1 MLRIPHNYE
10 PRNIKMNIQVKLI
23 VCILLVFLCSTALYA
38 QDSTKRRTIDI
49 TSTFKPVLREAS
61 KLNFEASPVVSD
73 TTRPKLAYNIPAENL
88 LFAYQPAE
96 LKPLS
101 LESDSLSD
109 WPYSNFIKVGFGNVH
124 QPYVKAGFSF
134 GDGENTF
141 INIFADHYTS
151 KGDRPFQKNSLSK
164 VGATLTYKTPKNL
177 EWNAGVGFSSD
188 DYYLYGYKP
197 DSLTFTKDQLRQRF
211 QTIEGKVSMRNIV
224 PTDFGLSYNPSARVS
239 VFTDN
244 HDPKGT
250 EANTIVNLPVQKNF
264 GKSTAFL
271 LGVTADLTSYR
282 NEGNLKKTEI
292 NNIYMINPT
301 VLLKT
306 PNLFLQAGIIPSW
319 DQGVFHMLPN
329 AMADITTNDQRFTLQ
344 LGWIGYYN
352 KGSYQRF
359 ASINPWIAQPDSLL
373 NTRVQEGYVG
383 FKGSLADH
391 FSYSAKVGYQQ
402 HRNIPLFVN
411 DNGDG
416 KTFVPLFED
425 KLSMIQTHAEA
436 EYRVG
441 EKFSAKGIFNWNI
454 FKIDEYDKPWGL
466 IPIELT
472 TSVRWQ
478 LLRDLFLRV
487 DLWAWDGARYRTKNG
502 DSFKGEGAFDLN
514 GGAEFRINKN
524 FNVWLQMN
532 NIMNNK
538 YERWNQ
544 YEVFGFNILGGIV
557 YSFNQ

>member
-1 MLRIPHNYE
+1 MSIHSKYLLFTVAAAFVVAGAFAQE
-10 PRNIKMNIQVKLI
+10 PG
-23 VCILLVFLCSTALYA
+23 
-38 QDSTKRRTIDI
+38 KRRTIEV
-49 TSTFKPVLREAS
+49 TSTFKPVLREPS
-61 KLNFEASPVVSD
+61 KLNFQASPVVID
-73 TTRPKLAYNIPAENL
+73 TTKPRLTYNIPAENL

-96 LKPLS
+96 LKPVTLKG
-101 LESDSLSD
+101 DSAAD

-141 INIFADHYTS
+141 FNIFGDHFTS
-151 KGDRPFQKNSLSK
+151 KGDLPFQKNSLTK
-164 VGATLTYKTPKNL
+164 VGAALTYKTPRNL
-177 EWNAGVGFSSD
+177 EWNAGLGFSSD
-188 DYYLYGYKP
+188 DYFLYGYRP
-197 DSLTFTKDQLRQRF
+197 DSLVFTKDQLRQRF
-211 QTIEGKVSMRNIV
+211 QTIEGKVNFRNIV
-224 PTDFGLSYNPSARVS
+224 PTDFGLSFNPSAKAA
-239 VFTDN
+239 VFRDN
-244 HDPKGT
+244 HEPRGT
-250 EANTIVNLPVQKNF
+250 EANTVVTLPVQKNF

-271 LGVTADLTSYR
+271 LSATADLTSYR
-282 NEGNLKKTEI
+282 NEARAKKTEI
-292 NNIYMINPT
+292 NNIYMVSPT

-306 PNLFLQAGIIPSW
+306 PNLFLHAGIIPSW
-319 DQGVFHMLPN
+319 DRGVFHMLPN

-359 ASINPWIAQPDSLL
+359 ASINPWLAQPDSLR

-383 FKGSLADH
+383 FKGSIADH

-402 HRNIPLFVN
+402 HRDIPLFVN

-416 KTFVPLFED
+416 KTFIALYED
-425 KLSMIQTHAEA
+425 KLNMIQTHAEA

-454 FKIDEYDKPWGL
+454 FKIEEYDKPWGM

-472 TSVRWQ
+472 TALRWQ
-478 LLRDLFLRV
+478 LLKDLFLRA
-487 DLWAWDGARYRTKNG
+487 DLWTWDGARYRTKEG
-502 DSFKGEGAFDLN
+502 ESFKGEGGFDLN
-514 GGAEFRINKN
+514 AGAEFRITKN
-524 FNVWLQMN
+524 FNLWLQMN
-532 NIMNNK
+532 NILNNR

-544 YEVFGFNILGGIV
+544 YEAFGFNILGGIV